1 MSMPSIHNDDT
12 SAHTDANVQSSNH
25 STASIAALA
34 RPIEA
39 AAFWSAIALPFLY
52 LPLLF
57 EGLST
62 TSQFTA
68 FFVLLGLHALAIVCG
83 HRYNRE

>member
-1 MSMPSIHNDDT
+1 MSMPSIHNDNT
-12 SAHTDANVQSSNH
+12 SAHTDTSVQNSNH
-25 STASIAALA
+25 PTARLVALA

-57 EGLST
+57 NGLST
-62 TSQFTA
+62 STQLTT
-68 FFVLLGLHALAIVCG
+68 FFALLGLHALAIVCG
-83 HRYNRE
+83 HRYNCE